1 MGVRIVP
8 KVDSREYRN
17 LQLLQ
22 PNQSEKR
29 IESDY
34 YVEGYATTFDKP
46 YLLYEYD
53 GVKYYEVIDRK
64 ALDQA
69 DLSDVIMQYDHNG
82 KVFARNTNKTLGLE
96 PDNEGFF
103 IFADLSKSEASRE
116 MYNEIETGLVTRMSW
131 AFVVAEDSW
140 NRETRTRTILKVKK
154 VYDVSAVS
162 LPANDDTT
170 ISARSYFDGVI
181 EMEKQELL
189 ERRKKR
195 LALELKFM
203 EVIK

>member
-1 MGVRIVP
+1 VP